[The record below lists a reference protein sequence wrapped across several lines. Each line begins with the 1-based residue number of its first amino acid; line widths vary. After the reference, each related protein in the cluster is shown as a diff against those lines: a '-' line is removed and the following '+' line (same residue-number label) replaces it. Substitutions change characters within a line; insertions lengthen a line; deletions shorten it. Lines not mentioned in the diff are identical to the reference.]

1 MSSKLITTV
10 DAAQKTGLSLRYIQ
24 KLCADGRIAGAQQFG
39 RTWLVPAG
47 FKWKPLARGPKP
59 KDGKRNT

>member
-1 MSSKLITTV
+1 MASKLITTV
-10 DAAQKTGLSLRYIQ
+10 EAAEKTGLSLRYIQ

-47 FKWKPLARGPKP
+47 FKWKALPRGPRP
-59 KDGKRNT
+59 K